1 MNARTVG
8 WCFVLVLLFLPAV
21 VLAVG
26 RETSDDL
33 ALRRLPTL
41 VGPVLAQAQKP
52 AQAASPT
59 QAKDKETAKETAN
72 DAAKDAT
79 KDMVSQEEFNT
90 AMSRIEERLD
100 AITES
105 LARVSN
111 GQRPLQ
117 EPQEPQESQVP
128 QEPTPAGEAKPAGQA
143 QTPSQADFD
152 ALRDRVYDQ
161 EVILANIAKRI
172 SQPDGPERYIVDIRG
187 NLQNPTFRNELSD
200 AINEV
205 LPRQGK
211 LHVRNTM
218 ETTQTLMVN
227 RQEYRIAPGDR
238 LTVTVPVGS
247 VTTELVG
254 FEAPRNWTIAPP
266 TFEERIVIGPS
277 TAYRAAYRA
286 PESVYGPSTPLNNDA
301 APVYDS
307 SPVESPVYI
316 NSTGV
321 SDCCTGCY

>member
-8 WCFVLVLLFLPAV
+8 WCFVLVLLFLPAI

-26 RETSDDL
+26 REASDDL
-33 ALRRLPTL
+33 SLRRMPTL

-52 AQAASPT
+52 AQAAPPT
-59 QAKDKETAKETAN
+59 QAKAKEAAKETAN
-72 DAAKDAT
+72 ESAKDAT
-79 KDMVSQEEFNT
+79 EDMVSQEEFNT

-100 AITES
+100 AITAS
-105 LARVSN
+105 LAKVSN
-111 GQRPLQ
+111 GQRASQ
-117 EPQEPQESQVP
+117 EP

-200 AINEV
+200 AVNEV

-218 ETTQTLMVN
+218 ETTQTLVVN

-286 PESVYGPSTPLNNDA
+286 PESVYGSPEPAYNNGT